1 MAKINTVF
9 NLTDNVSN
17 RLRTI
22 NNTVNSS
29 VMGFESMAGKLITV
43 NSALDLLGKG
53 LNLIKSASSFLGKFI
68 SDASEYESLLVRLTV
83 ATGDAILAQEEFQ
96 KLKDFAKES
105 PFDLPGVVQASI
117 MFRNAGIEAE
127 KLIPTIK
134 MLGDVAQGNNE
145 YFNRMALNFMQI
157 KSAGKATMQ
166 DLNQFA
172 YMGVPIKQVL
182 KDIGVTGT
190 ATFNDI
196 EKAFKV
202 MTSAGGQFYQS
213 MSSNA
218 NTASGKTAN
227 MRDAIQQLSASI
239 GNQLL
244 PTMKSMTQSL
254 GRFVEEVGKLNS
266 FNLMLNKMQS
276 YANQFKEEIT
286 SLVATVLYLGSIVT
300 LIASA
305 MAVAWAVANW
315 PITVAI
321 ILITSFIRVIFNL
334 ISDVNDASVAM
345 NGFGNQCAYAGQMFG
360 QAVGLIVGFVSGL
373 FNVVYNVFAYLLNIF
388 KTISEL
394 IVNMFKNPIKAIQGF
409 FINCATVVIDT
420 LTLVAGAV
428 DWLFGGTL
436 NRALNE
442 ASKKL
447 QKFKKDNIAT
457 DGYITGGIGQ
467 AGLLE
472 LKDINGVPNAIKDF
486 GTFGNEVGLAFE
498 KAFKFKDL
506 LQDEKNDEDKNKY
519 DSNGALIVSD
529 KNTVDLADDF
539 RELLSKHATQ
549 KFNLNFSQVTPSINV
564 GGITVNNNADI
575 DAIYDTIVSSVEDAQ
590 SSSLG
595 G

>member
-134 MLGDVAQGNNE
+134 MLGDVAQGNND

-190 ATFNDI
+190 ATFKDI

-213 MSSNA
+213 MGSNA

-244 PTMKSMTQSL
+244 PTMKSMTQSS

-266 FNLMLNKMQS
+266 FNLMLNKMQN

-373 FNVVYNVFAYLLNIF
+373 FNVVYNVFVYLFNIF

-420 LTLVAGAV
+420 LTLVAGAI

-436 NRALNE
+436 NRALNK

-457 DGYITGGIGQ
+457 DGYITAGIGQ

-472 LKDINGVPNAIKDF
+472 LKDINGVPNFIKDF

-506 LQDEKNDEDKNKY
+506 IQDENEEDKNKY

-529 KNTVDLADDF
+529 KNIVNLADDF

-549 KFNLNFSQVTPSINV
+549 KFNLNFTKVTPSVNV
-564 GGITVNNNADI
+564 GGITVNNNADV
-575 DAIYDTIVSSVEDAQ
+575 DAIYDTIVSGVEDAQ

>member
-17 RLRTI
+17 RLRRI
-22 NNTVNSS
+22 NDTVNSS
-29 VMGFESMAGKLITV
+29 TMGFESMAGKLITV

-134 MLGDVAQGNNE
+134 MLGDVAQGKDD
-145 YFNRMALNFMQI
+145 YFNRMAMNLAQI
-157 KSAGKATMQ
+157 KAVGKATQM
-166 DLNQFA
+166 DIRQFGNI
-172 YMGVPIKQVL
+172 GVPMEKTLQEM
-182 KDIGVTGT
+182 GVTGT
-190 ATFNDI
+190 ASFNDI
-196 EKAFKV
+196 MNALIRLTDK
-202 MTSAGGQFYQS
+202 GGQFYNS
-213 MSSNA
+213 MNSGA
-218 NTASGKTAN
+218 NTSSGKVSN
-227 MRDAIQQLSASI
+227 LRDAVQQLSASI
-239 GNQLL
+239 GNRLL

-254 GRFVEEVGKLNS
+254 GRFVEEVEKLNS
-266 FNLMLNKMQS
+266 FNLMLNKMQN

-373 FNVVYNVFAYLLNIF
+373 FNVVYNVFAYLFNIF
-388 KTISEL
+388 RTISEL

-420 LTLVAGAV
+420 LTLVAGAI

-436 NRALNE
+436 NKTLNE

-447 QKFKKDNIAT
+447 QKFKKDNVAT
-457 DGYITGGIGQ
+457 DGYFTGGIGQ
-467 AGLLE
+467 AGLFE
-472 LKDINGVPNAIKDF
+472 LKDINGVPNFIKDF
-486 GTFGNEVGLAFE
+486 GTFGYEVGLAFE
-498 KAFKFKDL
+498 KAFKSNGL
-506 LQDEKNDEDKNKY
+506 IQDENEEDKNKY

-549 KFNLNFSQVTPSINV
+549 KFNLNFSQVTPSVNV

-575 DAIYDTIVSSVEDAQ
+575 DAIYDTIVSGAEDAQ
-590 SSSLG
+590 SSNLG

>member
-17 RLRTI
+17 RLRRI
-22 NNTVNSS
+22 NDTVNSS
-29 VMGFESMAGKLITV
+29 TMGFESMAGKLITV

-134 MLGDVAQGNNE
+134 MLGDVAQGNND

-190 ATFNDI
+190 ATFEDI

-202 MTSAGGQFYQS
+202 MTSVGGQFYQS
-213 MSSNA
+213 MGSNA

-266 FNLMLNKMQS
+266 FNLMLNKMQN

-373 FNVVYNVFAYLLNIF
+373 FNVVYNVFVYLFNIF
-388 KTISEL
+388 KTITEL

-436 NRALNE
+436 NKALNE

-447 QKFKKDNIAT
+447 QKFKKDNVAT
-457 DGYITGGIGQ
+457 DGYFTGGIGQ
-467 AGLLE
+467 AGLFE
-472 LKDINGVPNAIKDF
+472 LKDINGVPNFIKDF

-498 KAFKFKDL
+498 KAFKFKGL
-506 LQDEKNDEDKNKY
+506 IQDENEEDKNKY

-549 KFNLNFSQVTPSINV
+549 KFNLNFSQVTPSVNV

-575 DAIYDTIVSSVEDAQ
+575 DAIYDTIVSGAEDAQ
-590 SSSLG
+590 SSNLG

>member
-1 MAKINTVF
+1 MAKT
-9 NLTDNVSN
+9 L
-17 RLRTI
+17 
-22 NNTVNSS
+22 
-29 VMGFESMAGKLITV
+29 
-43 NSALDLLGKG
+43 
-53 LNLIKSASSFLGKFI
+53 
-68 SDASEYESLLVRLTV
+68 
-83 ATGDAILAQEEFQ
+83 QE
-96 KLKDFAKES
+96 
-105 PFDLPGVVQASI
+105 
-117 MFRNAGIEAE
+117 M
-127 KLIPTIK
+127 
-134 MLGDVAQGNNE
+134 
-145 YFNRMALNFMQI
+145 
-157 KSAGKATMQ
+157 
-166 DLNQFA
+166 
-172 YMGVPIKQVL
+172 
-182 KDIGVTGT
+182 GVTGT
-190 ATFNDI
+190 ASFNDI
-196 EKAFKV
+196 MNALIRLTDK
-202 MTSAGGQFYQS
+202 GGQFYNS
-213 MSSNA
+213 MNSGA
-218 NTASGKTAN
+218 NTSSGKVSN
-227 MRDAIQQLSASI
+227 LRDAVQQLSASI
-239 GNQLL
+239 GNRLL

-254 GRFVEEVGKLNS
+254 GRFVEEVKKLNS
-266 FNLMLNKMQS
+266 FNLMLNKMQN

-300 LIASA
+300 MIASA

-373 FNVVYNVFAYLLNIF
+373 FNVVYNVFAYLFNTF

-409 FINCATVVIDT
+409 FINCATLSIDALTVI
-420 LTLVAGAV
+420 AGAI

-457 DGYITGGIGQ
+457 DGYITAGIGQ

-472 LKDINGVPNAIKDF
+472 LKDINGVPNFIKDF

-498 KAFKFKDL
+498 KAFKSKGL
-506 LQDEKNDEDKNKY
+506 LQDETNDEDKNKY

-549 KFNLNFSQVTPSINV
+549 KFNLNFSQVTPSVNV

-575 DAIYDTIVSSVEDAQ
+575 DAIYDTIVSGAEDAQ

>member
-17 RLRTI
+17 RLRRI
-22 NNTVNSS
+22 NDTVNSS
-29 VMGFESMAGKLITV
+29 TMGFESMAGKLITV

-190 ATFNDI
+190 ATFEDI
-196 EKAFKV
+196 ERAFKV

-213 MSSNA
+213 MGSNA
-218 NTASGKTAN
+218 NTAGGKTAN

-266 FNLMLNKMQS
+266 FNLMLNKMQN

-360 QAVGLIVGFVSGL
+360 QAVGLIVGLVSGL
-373 FNVVYNVFAYLLNIF
+373 FNVVYNVFAYLFNTF

-409 FINCATVVIDT
+409 FINCATLSIDALTVI
-420 LTLVAGAV
+420 AGAI

-457 DGYITGGIGQ
+457 NGYITGGIGQ

-472 LKDINGVPNAIKDF
+472 LKDIKGAPNAIKDF
-486 GTFGNEVGLAFE
+486 GTFGYEVGLAFE

-506 LQDEKNDEDKNKY
+506 LQDENEEDKNKY

-549 KFNLNFSQVTPSINV
+549 KFNLNFSQVTPSVNV

-575 DAIYDTIVSSVEDAQ
+575 DAIYDTIVSGAEDAQ

>member
-68 SDASEYESLLVRLTV
+68 SDASEYESLLVRLAV
-83 ATGDAILAQEEFQ
+83 SIGDFSEAEKEFE
-96 KLKDFAKES
+96 KLQQFAADS
-105 PFDLPGVVQASI
+105 PFDLPGVVRASI
-117 MFRNAGIEAE
+117 MFRNVGVEAE

-134 MLGDVAQGNNE
+134 MLGDVAQGSDE
-145 YFNRMALNFMQI
+145 YFNRIAMNYMQI
-157 KSAGKATMQ
+157 KSIGKASAM
-166 DLNQFA
+166 DLKQFA
-172 YMGVPIKQVL
+172 MMEIPIYDVL
-182 KDIGVTGT
+182 AQMGVTGT
-190 ATFNDI
+190 ATANDI
-196 EKAFKV
+196 DRAFQI
-202 MTSAGGQFYQS
+202 MTSAGGKFYNS
-213 MSSNA
+213 MTSNA
-218 NTASGKTAN
+218 GTMSGRITN
-227 MRDAIQQLSASI
+227 LQDAMQQFSAKI
-239 GNQLL
+239 GNKIL

-266 FNLMLNKMQS
+266 FNLMLNKMQN

-373 FNVVYNVFAYLLNIF
+373 FNVVYNVFAYLFNIF

-420 LTLVAGAV
+420 LTLVAGAI

-447 QKFKKDNIAT
+447 QKFKKDNVAT

-472 LKDINGVPNAIKDF
+472 LKDINGVPNFIKDF

-506 LQDEKNDEDKNKY
+506 IQDENEEDKNKY

-549 KFNLNFSQVTPSINV
+549 KFNLNFSKVTPNV
-564 GGITVNNNADI
+564 NIGGITVNNNADV
-575 DAIYDTIVSSVEDAQ
+575 DAIYDTIVSGAEDAQ